1 MSSGR
6 PSKWRARLL
15 PLRSDAHTGL
25 VLLRANARASSV
37 WLVDY
42 RRRRVSSSPLVP
54 RLVAVAV
61 RLMGEGAPLM
71 VSAFLVLQ
79 TAAPRAM
86 VQVVV
91 ARLVRSTA
99 AEGTLSSFSSCVDGR
114 RRHLASASPLS
125 LRGVAQRLV
134 ARLVLIL
141 RAVMILRMVVLPW
154 ELMF

>member
-15 PLRSDAHTGL
+15 LSRSDAHSGL
-25 VLLRANARASSV
+25 VQLRANARASSV

-61 RLMGEGAPLM
+61 RLMDEGAPLM
-71 VSAFLVLQ
+71 VSAFLVLP
-79 TAAPRAM
+79 TAAPRVM
-86 VQVVV
+86 VQAVV
-91 ARLVRSTA
+91 ACLVRSTA

-114 RRHLASASPLS
+114 RGHLASASSLS
-125 LRGVAQRLV
+125 LAQRLV
-134 ARLVLIL
+134 VLLVLIL